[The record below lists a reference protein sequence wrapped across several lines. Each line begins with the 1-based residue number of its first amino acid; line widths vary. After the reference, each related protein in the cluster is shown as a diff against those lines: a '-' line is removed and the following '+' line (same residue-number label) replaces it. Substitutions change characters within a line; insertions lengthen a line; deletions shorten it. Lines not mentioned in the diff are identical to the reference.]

1 MLRLPSYIN
10 RTLSVRLSL
19 LVVPTLAILLMASL
33 AVMLYYS
40 RKTLKEE
47 ALEKASQT
55 LESTVQHVDNL
66 LLSVEQASGNIYF
79 AILPYLDQPQV
90 LQKYSQKLV
99 ESNRYIDSCSITFHP
114 TEKNAPQWEVPYV
127 ANSDAGNRFITFS
140 LPIPGA
146 DNKPVGEMNVEV
158 SLSRL
163 SKIILSAKP
172 SPNSFC
178 TLLTTE
184 GSFIVHPDSTK
195 LQQNI
200 FTQMGWRSDSKAVEA
215 VKAMVSGETGY
226 KPFRLNGNDYYVFY
240 KPFKRD
246 LVRGRSLT
254 EPKWSV
260 GIIYPENDI
269 FGDYNRLLYY
279 VLAISV
285 VGLILLLVLSSV
297 IIHRQLSPLR
307 LLTESAQ
314 RIAKGN
320 YSETIPDSQQQDEIG
335 QLQEHFRQMQQ
346 SLATNVGELEQLK
359 ATLEERGK
367 GLHATYIKAKKA
379 DQMKTAFLHNMTD
392 QMIGPANTILNDVNA
407 LCDFDHSQEKEEA
420 SRLTDDIQ
428 HQGKVI
434 TELLNNLL
442 LMSEEEI
449 EKEVAHE

>member
-55 LESTVQHVDNL
+55 LESTVQHIDNL

-79 AILPYLDQPQV
+79 AILPHLNQPEV
-90 LQKYSQKLV
+90 IQKYCQKLV
-99 ESNRYIDSCSITFHP
+99 KCNRYIDGCSINFKP
-114 TEKNAPQWEVPYV
+114 TEKMAPQWEVPHV
-127 ANSDAGNRFITFS
+127 TNSEASNRFITFS
-140 LPIPGA
+140 LPIHDA
-146 DNKPVGEMNVEV
+146 SSKPIGEMNVEV

-172 SPNSFC
+172 SPNSYC

-184 GSFIVHPDSTK
+184 GSFIVHPDSNK
-195 LQQNI
+195 LQQNS
-200 FTQMGWRSDSKAVEA
+200 FTQMNLRADNKAIEA

-226 KPFRLNGNDYYVFY
+226 KPFHLNGNDYLVFY
-240 KPFKRD
+240 KPFKRG
-246 LVRGRSLT
+246 LVRGRSIT
-254 EPKWSV
+254 GPNWSV
-260 GIIYPENDI
+260 GIIYPKDDI
-269 FGDYNRLLYY
+269 FGDYNRLIYY

-285 VGLILLLVLSSV
+285 VGLILLLVSSSV
-297 IIHRQLSPLR
+297 IIHRQLLPLR
-307 LLTESAQ
+307 LLTESAR

-335 QLQEHFRQMQQ
+335 QLQDHFRQMQQ
-346 SLATNVGELEQLK
+346 SLATNVGELEQLT

-367 GLHATYIKAKKA
+367 GLHDTYIKAKKA
-379 DQMKTAFLHNMTD
+379 DQMKIAFLHNMTD
-392 QMIGPANTILNDVNA
+392 QMIEPANTILNDVNA
-407 LCDFDHSQEKEEA
+407 LCDFEHSQGKEEA